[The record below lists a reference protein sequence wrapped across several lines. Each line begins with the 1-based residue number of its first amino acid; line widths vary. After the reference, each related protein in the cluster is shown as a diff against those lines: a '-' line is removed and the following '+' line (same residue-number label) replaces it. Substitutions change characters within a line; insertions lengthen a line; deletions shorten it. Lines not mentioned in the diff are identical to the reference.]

1 MTNSSLPG
9 AFCALATTGTADTEE
24 RSAGSNRATMR
35 TSEMRSTSIHAGAA
49 SGLVR
54 AGFWVAIVL
63 VLAGTRV
70 AAEGSRLTPLVR
82 DGELLVSFVLEDAFT
97 DDVRQVIKSGL
108 RTTFVYTVELRM
120 VVPGWLDRT
129 IASST
134 VSHMAEY
141 DNLTRRHTLQRTID
155 GRVDPNETR
164 LVEDERVVR
173 EFMTTFTRLA
183 LFRHTQLEPNRDYYV
198 RVRARAYPSNGSFL
212 WPWSTGL
219 LAQAKFTFI
228 P

>member
-1 MTNSSLPG
+1 MRSSLRHSRAVLSC
-9 AFCALATTGTADTEE
+9 AFLFT
-24 RSAGSNRATMR
+24 
-35 TSEMRSTSIHAGAA
+35 IAGAA
-49 SGLVR
+49 LQ
-54 AGFWVAIVL
+54 
-63 VLAGTRV
+63 
-70 AAEGSRLTPLVR
+70 AADGSRLTPLVR
-82 DGELLVSFVLEDAFT
+82 DGELLVSFVLEDGFT
-97 DDVRQVIKSGL
+97 DDVKDVIKSGL

-120 VVPGWLDRT
+120 VVPGWIDRT
-129 IASST
+129 IATTT
-134 VSHMAEY
+134 VSQSAEY

-155 GRVDPNETR
+155 GRVDVSR
-164 LVEDERVVR
+164 LVEEERIVR

-183 LFRHTQLEPNRDYYV
+183 LFRNTKLEPNRDYYV

>member
-1 MTNSSLPG
+1 MRSILIHALKGRAVPRAVICC
-9 AFCALATTGTADTEE
+9 AFLLALAPVIANAD
-24 RSAGSNRATMR
+24 
-35 TSEMRSTSIHAGAA
+35 
-49 SGLVR
+49 
-54 AGFWVAIVL
+54 
-63 VLAGTRV
+63 
-70 AAEGSRLTPLVR
+70 SRLTPLVR
-82 DGELLVSFVLEDAFT
+82 DGQLLVSFVLEDGFT
-97 DDVRQVIKSGL
+97 EDVRAVIKSGL

-120 VVPGWLDRT
+120 IVPGWIDRT
-129 IASST
+129 IATTT
-134 VSHMAEY
+134 VSQSAEY

-155 GRVDPNETR
+155 GRVDSAANRT
-164 LVEDERVVR
+164 VEDERVVR

-183 LFRHTQLEPNRDYYV
+183 LFKNARLEPNHDYYV

>member
-1 MTNSSLPG
+1 
-9 AFCALATTGTADTEE
+9 
-24 RSAGSNRATMR
+24 
-35 TSEMRSTSIHAGAA
+35 MRSTLIHDIRVPRIA
-49 SGLVR
+49 R
-54 AGFWVAIVL
+54 AGFCVALLLTVSAVHL
-63 VLAGTRV
+63 

-82 DGELLVSFVLEDAFT
+82 DGELLVSFVLEDGFT
-97 DDVRQVIKSGL
+97 DDVRAVIKSGL
-108 RTTFVYTVELRM
+108 RTTFVYTVDLRM

-134 VSHMAEY
+134 VSQSAEY
-141 DNLTRRHTLQRTID
+141 DNLTRRHSLQRTID
-155 GRVDPNETR
+155 GRIDPNQTR

-183 LFRHTQLEPNRDYYV
+183 LFRNAKLEPNRDYYV
-198 RVRARAYPSNGSFL
+198 RVHARAYPSNGSFL

>member
-1 MTNSSLPG
+1 MRPASHCQFRGVL
-9 AFCALATTGTADTEE
+9 ACALLLTLGATG
-24 RSAGSNRATMR
+24 
-35 TSEMRSTSIHAGAA
+35 AGAD
-49 SGLVR
+49 
-54 AGFWVAIVL
+54 
-63 VLAGTRV
+63 
-70 AAEGSRLTPLVR
+70 GSRLTPLVR
-82 DGELLVSFVLEDAFT
+82 DGELLVSFVLADGFT
-97 DDVRQVIKSGL
+97 DDVREVIKSGL

-120 VVPGWLDRT
+120 VVPGWIDRT
-129 IASST
+129 IATTT
-134 VSHMAEY
+134 VSNSAEY

-155 GRVDPNETR
+155 GRVDASR
-164 LVEDERVVR
+164 LVEEERVVR

-183 LFRHTQLEPNRDYYV
+183 LFKDTKLEPNRDYYV